1 MKKSLLIVVSSIL
14 LINAFLLVLIF
25 TEYKKQ
31 DKALKNTNKIITLS
45 NKIIIELQNVENAQ
59 RGFLLTKEDV
69 YFDNYTKHQIE
80 SNHLIKKLFT
90 IIGDDI
96 GSYHYLKKFKI
107 YKRIAFNKL
116 NSEVQLS
123 KNNQLQY
130 AINSMIQD
138 YGMEYMQ
145 KARIN
150 LNKFISMKE
159 NNLTKQKDNFDNFIF
174 YIYLFIILG
183 AFIGFVLIIIFYNQ
197 SNKILEYQNKLQGY
211 VNLLNKYV
219 LFTRTDLDG
228 RIVDVSDAFCN
239 LSGYKKYEI
248 LGQNHRIFKSKETPN
263 ETYSNL
269 WNSIVK
275 EGSWYGEIRN
285 RKKNGD
291 LYWIY
296 TDIASEYDED
306 GKKIGY
312 ISFKQDITDKK
323 ERDLQEIHIMDSS
336 KMVALGEMIGNIA
349 HQWRQPLSVISTSAT
364 GLAMQKEF
372 GTLDDETLYR
382 YCDDINKNAQYLSQT
397 IDDFKNFI
405 KGDRNKKIFNVQ
417 NMLNAF
423 LNLISGPIKT
433 NNIKVVLDCDKDINI
448 ESYENELIQCLINMF
463 NNAKDA
469 LIEKEEKNK
478 LIIISSY
485 TKNNKVYI
493 NLKDNAKGIPDAII
507 SKVFDPYFT
516 TKHQSQGTGLG
527 LNMTYRLITEGMNGD
542 LIVKNEEFIYND
554 TTYFGA
560 SFTIALPYI

>member
-336 KMVALGEMIGNIA
+336 KMIALGEMIGNIA
-349 HQWRQPLSVISTSAT
+349 HQWRQPLSAISVKAT
-364 GLAMQKEF
+364 GMILQKEF
-372 GTLDDETLYR
+372 GALKDDDLVDSLEL
-382 YCDDINKNAQYLSQT
+382 INEQVQYLSQT
-397 IDDFKNFI
+397 IDTFRDFI
-405 KGDRNKKIFNVQ
+405 KTDKLVQ
-417 NMLNAF
+417 EVILQERIDSALQIVEATIKSNHINII
-423 LNLISGPIKT
+423 NEIDYSNPIKLT
-433 NNIKVVLDCDKDINI
+433 LIMGELSQVLINI
-448 ESYENELIQCLINMF
+448 L
-463 NNAKDA
+463 NNAKDI
-469 LIEKEEKNK
+469 LIEKEIKNPWIKISLKIEKESVK
-478 LIIISSY
+478 
-485 TKNNKVYI
+485 I
-493 NLKDNAKGIPDAII
+493 NIEDNGGGVPTDVMPKI
-507 SKVFDPYFT
+507 FDPYFT
-516 TKHQSQGTGLG
+516 TKHKSKGTGLG
-527 LNMTYRLITEGMNGD
+527 LYMSYKIVVQSLHGRLH
-542 LIVKNEEFIYND
+542 VKNTKNGAKFII
-554 TTYFGA
+554 T
-560 SFTIALPYI
+560 LPLFS